1 MNSNKKN
8 IVDVAAAKVAA
19 GRMLEEWSWW
29 KVAIKEDLKR
39 EHLAKYAAAYTI
51 CRVFLETFLKA
62 RYPAGVPMNVLKDVL
77 AIMSDMEKIEKVSE
91 SSMEKLLRDIDQLE
105 RDAA

>member
-1 MNSNKKN
+1 MASNKKDT
-8 IVDVAAAKVAA
+8 IDVAAAKVAA

-29 KVAIKEDLKR
+29 KAAAKEDLKR

-62 RYPAGVPMNVLKDVL
+62 RYPAGLPSKVLNDVIT
-77 AIMSDMEKIEKVSE
+77 IMGDMEKIEKVSE

-105 RDAA
+105 KDAA